1 LQETNA
7 ILSGI
12 KHASLLEASVYACA
26 EVSFPA
32 MKITEPATMITDY
45 MLALACA
52 VFAILTLRLQTP
64 HRAVPIWFL
73 AFLTGSVA
81 ALLGGTFHGFK
92 LYFSAGRGKGIWDF
106 TMILIGA
113 SAAFMIAG
121 ALISSI
127 GRGDLESV
135 KWIRRGLIVSAA
147 GFVIQKIG
155 WDPHQ
160 HLNHNDIYHLIQ
172 IAGFWCLYEGVHQL
186 GN

>member
-1 LQETNA
+1 MGFRQ
-7 ILSGI
+7 
-12 KHASLLEASVYACA
+12 V
-26 EVSFPA
+26 
-32 MKITEPATMITDY
+32 
-45 MLALACA
+45 
-52 VFAILTLRLQTP
+52 
-64 HRAVPIWFL
+64 AVPDGSHVQLGLVKRDKSL
-73 AFLTGSVA
+73 AKF
-81 ALLGGTFHGFK
+81 ALSHVDGIGHGFK

-121 ALISSI
+121 ALVSSI

>member
-1 LQETNA
+1 
-7 ILSGI
+7 
-12 KHASLLEASVYACA
+12 
-26 EVSFPA
+26 

-52 VFAILTLRLQTP
+52 IFAILTLRLQIP

-73 AFLTGSVA
+73 AFLTGSIA

-92 LYFSAGRGKGIWDF
+92 LYLTAGGRGKGIWDF

-121 ALISSI
+121 ALVSSL
-127 GRGDLESV
+127 GRADLESV

-147 GFVIQKIG
+147 GFVIQKVG
-155 WDPHQ
+155 WDLHQ
-160 HLNHNDIYHLIQ
+160 HFNHNDLYHVIQ
-172 IAGFWCLYEGVHQL
+172 IVGFWCLYEGGCRL
-186 GN
+186 E